1 MVFLA
6 AEAITGKP
14 VNEELQMK
22 LTFAGIIALLGLMLL
37 AFRNDLLFF
46 LGSVGFGA
54 IGLG

>member
-1 MVFLA
+1 
-6 AEAITGKP
+6 
-14 VNEELQMK
+14 MK